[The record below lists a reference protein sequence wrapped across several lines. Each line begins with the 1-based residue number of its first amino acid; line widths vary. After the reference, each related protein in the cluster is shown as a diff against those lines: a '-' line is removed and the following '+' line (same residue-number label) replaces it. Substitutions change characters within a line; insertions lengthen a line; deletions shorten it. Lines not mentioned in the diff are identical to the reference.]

1 VIDWLYLR
9 ILDVPAAL
17 QGRGYRRAGGLVL
30 DVVPPGDDLDGQPDP
45 APARWALD
53 AGPGGAECRAARPD
67 ETADLRLSVT
77 ELGAIYLGGVSPSL
91 LAAAGR
97 IEEVRPGSLD
107 RADALFATSPAPLTG
122 TGF

>member
-1 VIDWLYLR
+1 M
-9 ILDVPAAL
+9 
-17 QGRGYRRAGGLVL
+17 GRRAG
-30 DVVPPGDDLDGQPDP
+30 PPG
-45 APARWALD
+45 
-53 AGPGGAECRAARPD
+53 PGR
-67 ETADLRLSVT
+67 TADLRLGVT

-107 RADALFATSPAPLTG
+107 RADALLATSPAPLTG